1 MSDAWWR
8 LAVSCSIDDTEVV
21 AAELVTL
28 SGHAVEEAA
37 PGTVL
42 AVAATESR
50 ARAML
55 ERLRGER
62 DGVTGTITPLPP
74 VDWSIQWRDGIVARR
89 FGRLILSPSWI
100 VPEAGEGDVGVML
113 DPENAFGSGEHG
125 STRAALALLERHV
138 RQGDTVLDLG
148 SGSGIL
154 AIAAV
159 QLGAGSAIG
168 IEMDPESNP
177 VADANAERNG
187 VSDRVAF
194 LLGDAGE
201 LAVLAGPARIVCSNI
216 LRTVNTL
223 LLPQIAKALMP
234 GGIAI
239 FAGMED
245 AEEELFRPVLQRAG
259 FVVID
264 DQHDAGWWG
273 VAARLA

>member
-1 MSDAWWR
+1 M
-8 LAVSCSIDDTEVV
+8 
-21 AAELVTL
+21 
-28 SGHAVEEAA
+28 SGHAVEES
-37 PGTVL
+37 GVGSVL
-42 AVAATESR
+42 AVARSEPE
-50 ARAML
+50 ARTML
-55 ERLRGER
+55 DTLCAARPGISGSIAALA
-62 DGVTGTITPLPP
+62 P
-74 VDWSIQWRDGIVARR
+74 VDWSVRWRDGIVARR
-89 FGRLILSPSWI
+89 FGRLVLSPSWI
-100 VPEAGEGDVGVML
+100 TPELEEGDVGVVL

-138 RQGDTVLDLG
+138 GAGDTVLDLG

-168 IEMDPESNP
+168 IEVDPESNS

-187 VSDRVAF
+187 VANRVAF

-201 LAVLAGPARIVCSNI
+201 LAVLAGPARIICSNI
-216 LRTVNTL
+216 LRTVNTI
-223 LLPQIAKALMP
+223 LLPHIAKALAP
-234 GGIAI
+234 DGIVI

-245 AEEELFRPVLQRAG
+245 MEEELFRPVLQQAG
-259 FVVID
+259 FAVVD

>member
-8 LAVSCSIDDTEVV
+8 LAVSCNSIDTELL

-37 PGTVL
+37 PGSVL
-42 AVAATESR
+42 AIAGSEPA
-50 ARAML
+50 ARAIFDTISA
-55 ERLRGER
+55 RRP
-62 DGVTGTITPLPP
+62 DITGTITQLAP
-74 VDWSIQWRDGIVARR
+74 VDWSVQWRDGITARR
-89 FGRLILSPSWI
+89 FGRLVLSPSWI
-100 VPEAGEGDVGVML
+100 VPELGPGDVGVVL

-125 STRAALALLERHV
+125 STRAALALLER
-138 RQGDTVLDLG
+138 QLQAGDTVLDLG

-168 IEMDPESNP
+168 IEVDPDSNT
-177 VADANAERNG
+177 VADSNAARNG
-187 VSDRVAF
+187 VADRVAF

-216 LRTVNTL
+216 LRTINTI
-223 LLPQIAKALMP
+223 LLPQVAKALAP

-245 AEEELFRPVLQRAG
+245 IEEDLFRPVLQSAG
-259 FVVID
+259 FVIVD